1 MEILNHLEDL
11 SDYGIEYTEEDKN
24 IFVEF
29 QNAIKDA
36 GYNIKYMN
44 APVDITEGGVISAIS
59 KRFSKVS
66 YGDELFKQLV
76 DDFVMQTEHKQ
87 VFDNRIYIYEMS
99 KLKCLNSDVL
109 YKIRIGTA
117 HKFN

>member
-1 MEILNHLEDL
+1 M
-11 SDYGIEYTEEDKN
+11 
-24 IFVEF
+24 
-29 QNAIKDA
+29 
-36 GYNIKYMN
+36 
-44 APVDITEGGVISAIS
+44 
-59 KRFSKVS
+59 
-66 YGDELFKQLV
+66 V

-109 YKIRIGTA
+109 YKIRIGTD